1 MSARTVALLESL
13 PGEQA
18 DALRGALPAGWSLI
32 EGETL
37 DGADYLVLR
46 DGTADAGVLAAA
58 GNLRRVVHIAMGSG
72 QLDGD
77 ACAARGVPV
86 DVVRSPALMSVAEH
100 AVMVILMLLKR
111 VQRVSNE
118 LRAGEIAGG
127 VEPAVTTQEEYA
139 FNWTG
144 LEHWEALYGKTIG
157 LVGLGQIG
165 THAARLLNAFGADVV
180 YTKRNRLAPE
190 REAELGVRYASF
202 DDLLSSS
209 RCVSLHNRFDETTE
223 RMMGAREFALMRP
236 GAFFVNT
243 ARGRLVDEAALV
255 EALES
260 GHLGAAALDVFWME
274 PLPADSPLLRAPNL
288 VLTPHTGGIP
298 IAESRNLELQ
308 AAGRILA
315 ADGA

>member
-1 MSARTVALLESL
+1 MSARTVALLETL

-18 DALRGALPAGWSLI
+18 DALRGTLPEDWTLT
-32 EGETL
+32 EGDEL

-46 DGTADAGVLAAA
+46 DGTADAETLAAA
-58 GNLRRVVHIAMGSG
+58 GNLRRVVHIEMGSG
-72 QLDGD
+72 RLDGD

-86 DVVRSPALMSVAEH
+86 DVIRSPALMSVAEH
-100 AVMVILMLLKR
+100 AVTLILMLLKR
-111 VQRVSNE
+111 VQRVSAE

-165 THAARLLNAFGADVV
+165 THAARLLNVFGADVV
-180 YTKRNRLAPE
+180 YTKRNRLAPA

-202 DDLLSSS
+202 DDLLRGS

-223 RMMGAREFALMRP
+223 RMMGAREFALMPR

-260 GHLGAAALDVFWME
+260 GHLGGAALDVFWME
-274 PLPADSPLLRAPNL
+274 PLPPDSPLLRAPNL

-315 ADGA
+315 ADG

>member
-1 MSARTVALLESL
+1 MSARTVALLETL
-13 PGEQA
+13 LGEEA
-18 DALRGALPAGWSLI
+18 DALRGALPDGWTLA
-32 EGETL
+32 ERDTL

-46 DGTADAGVLAAA
+46 DGTADAETLAAA

-100 AVMVILMLLKR
+100 AVTVILMLLKR
-111 VQRVSNE
+111 VQRVSAE

-180 YTKRNRLAPE
+180 YTKRNRLSPE

-202 DDLLSSS
+202 DDLLRES

-223 RMMGAREFALMRP
+223 RMMGAREFGLMAP

-243 ARGRLVDEAALV
+243 ARGRLVDEAALI

-260 GHLGAAALDVFWME
+260 GRLGGAALDVFWME
-274 PLPADSPLLRAPNL
+274 PLPPDSPLLRAPNL

-308 AAGRILA
+308 AAGRLLA
-315 ADGA
+315 ADGG